1 MSRVFAP
8 AVGVN
13 EDPVTGSAH
22 TALAPY
28 WVSKLGGGALVGYQ
42 ASQRG
47 GLVRTE
53 LAGDRVKLAG
63 RAVYDNQL
71 TAAEL

>member
-1 MSRVFAP
+1 
-8 AVGVN
+8 
-13 EDPVTGSAH
+13 VTGSAH

-28 WVSKLGGGALVGYQ
+28 WVSKLGGDALIGYQ

-53 LAGDRVKLAG
+53 LAGNRVKLTG
-63 RAVYDNQL
+63 RAVVVLDATL
-71 TAAEL
+71 FTGP